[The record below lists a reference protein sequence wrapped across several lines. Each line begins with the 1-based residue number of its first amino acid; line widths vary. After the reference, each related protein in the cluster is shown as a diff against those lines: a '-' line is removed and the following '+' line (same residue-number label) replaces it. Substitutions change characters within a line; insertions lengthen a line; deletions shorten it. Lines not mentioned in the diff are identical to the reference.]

1 MLPMIVNFDFQVI
14 FFLFWHKRQQIY
26 KIPCENFNS
35 ISGISL
41 TRHGVL
47 TDYIIEIARAQG
59 YRKITAT
66 FLKTN
71 GAMRRMFE
79 HKRFVIRS
87 GEDGADAAELGL

>member
-1 MLPMIVNFDFQVI
+1 MRKLQLNFGHFPDTA
-14 FFLFWHKRQQIY
+14 W
-26 KIPCENFNS
+26 
-35 ISGISL
+35 
-41 TRHGVL
+41 VL